1 MKLKRFLAV
10 SAACAVAAAG
20 ISVQADAA
28 GRFRLLTEPMSTV
41 DGAEYAGSIFAYGK
55 NMPMCYH
62 NDDADGIDGLFD
74 ITADDLD
81 TWRETGEFSY
91 TPVESELDFDR
102 DVRYFGDCPGMAYF
116 DEEGNIAERFMVRYD
131 GKGKLDIVKRSEDYF
146 HQTADEWILEKKDVE
161 GEEQSTLTITATS
174 PDGKTISKEIQY
186 DTRGVVAGVPVGDYL
201 AYIMYATD
209 TTDSIYKDSENWSD
223 YDTCF
228 DVRVDA
234 LTKDGEL
241 KNIYTGEKPAD
252 GHGIISFNWLGAS
265 EDYFA
270 FWVDK
275 TARATEF
282 NVFFPDTGEIMT
294 FNGDFQRIDMSDY
307 QNDGDETIVND
318 IYFLNTVE
326 GCQGENIILS
336 YTPLYTEYGPKD
348 KLYRLARDNTVD
360 YGDYLVRV
368 DGDISISDT
377 YKSMSTE
384 DGELYLVQT
393 LDDKWGF
400 MNADGEL
407 LATYDDAG
415 SFIGKYAPVIKDGQ
429 SFLINRD
436 FKRVSEKIDAE
447 SVVTIDKGLY
457 RVTINGENYFMT
469 YAAAQEE
476 QTEKTDQTEP
486 EDKPEEPAETAEP
499 SKPAETSE
507 PSEPVEPEQPDTPS
521 EPAQTAEAASGNSG
535 DNGADKTNP
544 DTGAASAA
552 AVLGLGVIAAG
563 AVILSRKRG

>member
-20 ISVQADAA
+20 ISVQAGAA
-28 GRFRLLTEPMSTV
+28 GRFRLLTEPFSTV
-41 DGAEYAGSIFAYGK
+41 DGAIDVDIPNNGIREYMSLGYL
-55 NMPMCYH
+55 
-62 NDDADGIDGLFD
+62 NDEVNGIDGLFD

-81 TWRETGEFSY
+81 SWRETGEFAY
-91 TPVESELDFDR
+91 TKVEGDFNFDR
-102 DVRYFGDCPGMAYF
+102 DVRIFSDCLGMCYLDA
-116 DEEGNIAERFMVRYD
+116 EGNIAERFAVRYD
-131 GKGKLDIVKRSEDYF
+131 VEGKLDITKQSEDYF
-146 HQTADEWILEKKDVE
+146 FPTLDGWILDYEDAE

-186 DTRGVVAGVPVGDYL
+186 DTGYTVAFAPAGDYL
-201 AYIMYATD
+201 AYIMYATE
-209 TTDSIYKDSENWSD
+209 TTDSIYKDSENWGE

-228 DVRVDA
+228 DVRVDV

-241 KNIYTGEKPAD
+241 KNIYSGEKPSD
-252 GHGIISFNWLGAS
+252 GLGIIGFNKLNVG

-270 FWVDK
+270 FFENK
-275 TARATEF
+275 AARATESSVFFSDTGNVVTF
-282 NVFFPDTGEIMT
+282 NV
-294 FNGDFQRIDMSDY
+294 DFQRIDMSDY
-307 QNDGDETIVND
+307 QNDSDESIVAD
-318 IYFLNTVE
+318 IYYFSTVE
-326 GCQGENIILS
+326 DRQGDNIILS
-336 YTPLYTEYGPKD
+336 YQPSYSEYGSKD

-360 YGDYLVRV
+360 YGDYLVRI

-377 YKSMSTE
+377 YKHMSTK

-415 SFIGKYAPVIKDGQ
+415 SFIGKYAPVIKDGKA
-429 SFLINRD
+429 FLINRD
-436 FKRVSEKIDAE
+436 LKRVSEKIDAE
-447 SVVTIDKGLY
+447 SVRTIDKGLY
-457 RVTINGENYFMT
+457 YVTINGEKYFMT

-476 QTEKTDQTEP
+476 QTENP
-486 EDKPEEPAETAEP
+486 EDKPEEPAETTEP

-507 PSEPVEPEQPDTPS
+507 PSEPSEPEQPDTPA
-521 EPAQTAEAASGNSG
+521 ETAQTAEAAGDNSG

>member
-20 ISVQADAA
+20 ISVQAGAA
-28 GRFRLLTEPMSTV
+28 GRFRLFIEPVSTV
-41 DGAEYAGSIFAYGK
+41 DGADNAGRMYAYGK
-55 NMPMCYH
+55 NMPMLYD
-62 NDDADGIDGLFD
+62 NGNGGISGLFD

-91 TPVESELDFDR
+91 TPVESDLDFDQT
-102 DVRYFGDCPGMAYF
+102 VSYFNDCPVMLYIDA
-116 DEEGNIAERFMVRYD
+116 EGNIAERLAVQYD
-131 GKGKLDIVKRSEDYF
+131 GKGKLDITKQSEDYF
-146 HQTADEWILEKKDVE
+146 YLTFDGWILEEKEVE

-186 DTRGVVAGVPVGDYL
+186 DTYCIPRYVSNDKYL
-201 AYIMYATD
+201 GYIMYATG
-209 TTDSIYKDSENWSD
+209 SSELSKRYGEYAEAGVRNW
-223 YDTCF
+223 

-241 KNIYTGEKPAD
+241 ENIYSGIKLDNEDSLSINGFGITDRDDNYFMFSLGRIATGD
-252 GHGIISFNWLGAS
+252 VQVL
-265 EDYFA
+265 
-270 FWVDK
+270 
-275 TARATEF
+275 
-282 NVFFPDTGEIMT
+282 FFPDTGELKAFHEMEAIIDSVT
-294 FNGDFQRIDMSDY
+294 EQDDSGRATVTAPFYFDDIIDRQGDNLIFTVKSFNGKFEGDSVYCLARF
-307 QNDGDETIVND
+307 GDEDEWRSGQYGV
-318 IYFLNTVE
+318 TVYD
-326 GCQGENIILS
+326 C
-336 YTPLYTEYGPKD
+336 K
-348 KLYRLARDNTVD
+348 A
-360 YGDYLVRV
+360 
-368 DGDISISDT
+368 ISDT
-377 YKSMSTE
+377 YKHMSTE

-400 MNADGEL
+400 MNANGEL

-415 SFIGKYAPVIKDGQ
+415 AFIGKYAPVIKDGKA
-429 SFLINRD
+429 FLINRD

-447 SVVTIDKGLY
+447 GVGTIDKGLY
-457 RVTINGENYFMT
+457 LVTINGEKYFMT

-476 QTEKTDQTEP
+476 QAEQPDQTEP

-499 SKPAETSE
+499 SKP
-507 PSEPVEPEQPDTPS
+507 VEPEQPDTPS
-521 EPAQTAEAASGNSG
+521 ESAQTAEAAGDNSG

>member
-20 ISVQADAA
+20 ISVQAGAA
-28 GRFRLLTEPMSTV
+28 GRFRLLTEPFSTV
-41 DGAEYAGSIFAYGK
+41 DGAIDVDIPNNGIREYMSLGYL
-55 NMPMCYH
+55 
-62 NDDADGIDGLFD
+62 NDEVNGIDGLFD

-81 TWRETGEFSY
+81 SWRETGEFAY
-91 TPVESELDFDR
+91 TKVEGDFNFDR
-102 DVRYFGDCPGMAYF
+102 DVRIFSDCLGMCYL
-116 DEEGNIAERFMVRYD
+116 DEEGNIAERFAVRYD
-131 GKGKLDIVKRSEDYF
+131 GEGKLDITKQSEDYF
-146 HQTADEWILEKKDVE
+146 YPTLDGWILEEKEVK

-186 DTRGVVAGVPVGDYL
+186 DTYWFSRYVSNDKYL
-201 AYIMYATD
+201 AYIIYATGI
-209 TTDSIYKDSENWSD
+209 TDCVYGEDHH
-223 YDTCF
+223 CF

-241 KNIYTGEKPAD
+241 ENIYSGIKPEN
-252 GHGIISFNWLGAS
+252 GYGIYNFGILGADD
-265 EDYFA
+265 DYFMFRVGKVA
-270 FWVDK
+270 MG
-275 TARATEF
+275 
-282 NVFFPDTGEIMT
+282 NCNLLFFPDTGELKAFHEDPI
-294 FNGDFQRIDMSDY
+294 IDTESY
-307 QNDGDETIVND
+307 QNDSGGTTVTAPYYFDDIIDRQGDNLIVTVKSYNGKFEGDPVYCLAQFGNESQEYSSDSYGVTIYDCKAV
-318 IYFLNTVE
+318 
-326 GCQGENIILS
+326 
-336 YTPLYTEYGPKD
+336 
-348 KLYRLARDNTVD
+348 
-360 YGDYLVRV
+360 
-368 DGDISISDT
+368 SDT
-377 YKSMSTE
+377 YKYMSTK

-415 SFIGKYAPVIKDGQ
+415 SFIGKYAPVIKDGKA
-429 SFLINRD
+429 FLINRD
-436 FKRVSEKIDAE
+436 LKRVSEKIDAE
-447 SVVTIDKGLY
+447 GVGTIDKGLY
-457 RVTINGENYFMT
+457 RVKINGEYYFMT

-476 QTEKTDQTEP
+476 QTEQPEQTENP
-486 EDKPEEPAETAEP
+486 EDKPEEPAETTEP

-507 PSEPVEPEQPDTPS
+507 PSEPSEPEQPDTSS
-521 EPAQTAEAASGNSG
+521 EPAQTAEAAGDNSG